1 MDNNHLL
8 TIYMFYL
15 FLTIICTSALFIL
28 FRVYSKLKIDIFQ
41 SIVWNYVVCTLTGI
55 IHQYDLLNQALY
67 VKHMDT
73 VFAAS
78 IVGSCFLPIFFL
90 AGTSTRLAGLTPT
103 TMASKLSMIIPSA
116 CTVIIGLAP
125 FTWLQFAAILIGILA
140 VFFSSQTQPSTSET
154 PASNPYLPWL
164 VFITAGLLDLA
175 IMYVNNRIASEES
188 VGLFSIH
195 TFAASAFWGLI
206 ALGILLLLKKTSFQP
221 KAMLSG
227 IALGIPNYFSVFFLL
242 KTLNYFHH
250 DGSFVFPA
258 LNLSVILLIA
268 IVTLTV
274 FKEKFTPK
282 LIIGIIL
289 SIVSIVL
296 LYLNKV

>member
-1 MDNNHLL
+1 MIYLLL
-8 TIYMFYL
+8 TIL
-15 FLTIICTSALFIL
+15 CTSALFII
-28 FRVYSKLKIDIFQ
+28 FRVCNNLSINIFQ
-41 SIVWNYVVCTLTGI
+41 TIVWNYVVCTLTGI
-55 IHQYDLLNQALY
+55 IHQYELLNQALY
-67 VKHMDT
+67 AKHMDT
-73 VFAAS
+73 VLAAS
-78 IVGSCFLPIFFL
+78 MVGSCFLPIFFL

-116 CTVIIGLAP
+116 CTIIIGLAP
-125 FTWLQFAAILIGILA
+125 FTWLQFAAIIIGILA
-140 VFFSSQTQPSTSET
+140 VFFSSQTQPNTSET

-195 TFAASAFWGLI
+195 TFAASAIWGLI
-206 ALGILLLLKKTSFQP
+206 ALGTLLLLNKTTFQA
-221 KAMLSG
+221 KAILSG
-227 IALGIPNYFSVFFLL
+227 IALGIPNYFSVYFLL

-268 IVTLTV
+268 IFSLIV

-282 LIIGIIL
+282 LIVGIFL
-289 SIVSIVL
+289 SIASIVL